1 MSDATPQALSTIAT
15 GKTVRVIR
23 LDGGEGFRDKVIS
36 LGVIPG
42 KTLRVQSYS
51 RRGPLVV
58 QLEGSRIAIGREL
71 AERILVTEDGGD
83 TRV

>member
-1 MSDATPQALSTIAT
+1 MTEPETHPLSTIPT
-15 GKTVRVIR
+15 GTEVVVVR

-42 KTLRVQSYS
+42 KKLRVHSYG

-58 QLEGSRIAIGREL
+58 QMEGSRIAIGREL
-71 AERILVTEDGGD
+71 AQRIFVSKNAGA
-83 TRV
+83 

>member
-1 MSDATPQALSTIAT
+1 MSEATPQALSNIET
-15 GKTVRVIR
+15 GTTVRVVR

-58 QLEGSRIAIGREL
+58 QLEGSRVAIGREL
-71 AERILVTEDGGD
+71 AERILVTEDVVD
-83 TRV
+83 PTA